1 MHIAGV
7 VVQVRPEQ
15 CDTVGA
21 RVRAIPGVELHG
33 VNPDG
38 RLAVIVEGEHRGA
51 VSDAL
56 FALHGLEGVLSAS
69 LIYEQSDYE
78 PESTEAS
85 P

>member
-1 MHIAGV
+1 MHLAGV
-7 VVQVRPEQ
+7 VVRVRPEHR
-15 CDTVGA
+15 DAVGA
-21 RVRAIPGVELHG
+21 QLCALPGVEVHG

-38 RLAVIVEGEHRGA
+38 RLAVLIEGEHRGA

-56 FALHGLEGVLSAS
+56 FALHALDGVLSAS

>member
-7 VVQVRPEQ
+7 VVHVRPIE
-15 CDTVGA
+15 CEAVRD
-21 RVRAIPGVELHG
+21 RVRAIPGVEVHG

-38 RLAVIVEGEHRGA
+38 RLAVIIEGEHRNA

-56 FALHGLEGVLSAS
+56 FALHALDGVLSAS

-78 PESTEAS
+78 KSTEAS